1 MKKNRAVITMILA
14 VLAIIGFGYIA
25 FVGIGAGKTG
35 SMGNIKQGLDLAG
48 GVSITYQVVGD
59 ESPSAEDMS
68 DTIYKLQKRVEN
80 YSTEAQVY
88 QEGNDRINIEIPGV
102 SDANAILEE
111 LGRPGSLYFI
121 KQTDS
126 DGNQNYTIGVTED
139 GTYDYVLLK
148 DLNTLMEDGSIVLD
162 GTMVSSAQAATVQS
176 DNGTK
181 DKQYVVSL
189 TFTEEGKQA
198 FADAT
203 TDAYSK
209 GETIGIYYD
218 GRFVSVPRVD
228 EPILGGQAQISGQES
243 FEEADTLASTIRIG
257 GLKLELEELRSN
269 VVGAQ
274 LGEEAVSSSLKAGA
288 IGFALVCILMIVVY
302 LLPGFVSAIA
312 LTIYVLLTLLALNAL
327 NITLT
332 LPGIAGIILSIGMAV
347 DANVIIFSRIREEI
361 AAGKTVQSAIKI
373 GFGTVKGF
381 AITLGLG
388 IILSMFTALFVTRIL
403 LNAFY
408 ALGCKDEKLYGKAK
422 DIKTVD
428 FLSKKAVF
436 FAVSLLVIVAGFV
449 FMGVNKSQTGHSL
462 NYSLDFMGGT
472 SSTVTFNEDLSI
484 ADIDAQVVPVVE
496 KITGDS
502 NVQTQK
508 VNDSTQVVIKTRSL
522 TVDER
527 EAFTTAMKEDFGV
540 EEEAI
545 TTETISATVSNEM
558 KSDAIVSVIIAT
570 LCMLVYIW
578 FRFTDVRFAAS
589 AVLALLHDV
598 LVVLA
603 FYAVSKTSVGNTFIA
618 CMLTIVGY
626 SVNST
631 IVIFDRIREQLKTT
645 KVRDNEELK
654 EIVNESITKTL
665 TRSIYTNITT
675 FITIF
680 MVFLLG
686 VSSIRSFAMPLMVG
700 ILCGAYSSVC
710 ITGALWYVLRTK
722 FAGKKKAPAKA
733 PAKKASKKN

>member
-1 MKKNRAVITMILA
+1 
-14 VLAIIGFGYIA
+14 
-25 FVGIGAGKTG
+25 
-35 SMGNIKQGLDLAG
+35 
-48 GVSITYQVVGD
+48 
-59 ESPSAEDMS
+59 
-68 DTIYKLQKRVEN
+68 
-80 YSTEAQVY
+80 
-88 QEGNDRINIEIPGV
+88 
-102 SDANAILEE
+102 
-111 LGRPGSLYFI
+111 
-121 KQTDS
+121 
-126 DGNQNYTIGVTED
+126 
-139 GTYDYVLLK
+139 
-148 DLNTLMEDGSIVLD
+148 
-162 GTMVSSAQAATVQS
+162 
-176 DNGTK
+176 
-181 DKQYVVSL
+181 
-189 TFTEEGKQA
+189 
-198 FADAT
+198 
-203 TDAYSK
+203 
-209 GETIGIYYD
+209 
-218 GRFVSVPRVD
+218 
-228 EPILGGQAQISGQES
+228 
-243 FEEADTLASTIRIG
+243 
-257 GLKLELEELRSN
+257 
-269 VVGAQ
+269 
-274 LGEEAVSSSLKAGA
+274 
-288 IGFALVCILMIVVY
+288 MIVVY

-373 GFGTVKGF
+373 GFEKALSAIVDGNITTLIAALVLGLKGSGTVKGF

-388 IILSMFTALFVTRIL
+388 IILSMFTALFVTRLL

>member
-1 MKKNRAVITMILA
+1 MIRFTNSRS
-14 VLAIIGFGYIA
+14 VWK
-25 FVGIGAGKTG
+25 VT
-35 SMGNIKQGLDLAG
+35 
-48 GVSITYQVVGD
+48 VYQVGD
-59 ESPSAEDMS
+59 
-68 DTIYKLQKRVEN
+68 
-80 YSTEAQVY
+80 
-88 QEGNDRINIEIPGV
+88 DRIAVEIPGV
-102 SDANAILEE
+102 TDASKILEE
-111 LGRPGSLYFI
+111 LGNPGSLEF
-121 KQTDS
+121 QLS
-126 DGNQNYTIGVTED
+126 DGTVFMTGDQVAD
-139 GTYDYVLLK
+139 
-148 DLNTLMEDGSIVLD
+148 
-162 GTMVSSAQAATVQS
+162 AQAATTTDQYG
-176 DNGTK
+176 N
-181 DKQYVVSL
+181 KQYVVQL
-189 TFTEEGKQA
+189 TLTDEGAKT
-198 FADAT
+198 F
-203 TDAYSK
+203 
-209 GETIGIYYD
+209 GEVTSENVGKALPIVYD
-218 GRFVSVPRVD
+218 GEVISYPTVQ
-228 EPILGGQAQISGQES
+228 EAITGGTAQISGQS
-243 FEEADTLASTIRIG
+243 TFEEAQTLATQIRIG
-257 GLKLELEELRSN
+257 SLSLQLSELESS

-274 LGEEAVSSSLKAGA
+274 LGSQAISSSLKAAA
-288 IGFALVCILMIVVY
+288 IGLVIVMVFMIIVYAVPGVAAALALAIYTALVIATLY
-302 LLPGFVSAIA
+302 LFE
-312 LTIYVLLTLLALNAL
+312 
-327 NITLT
+327 ITLT

-347 DANVIIFSRIREEI
+347 DANVIIFARIREEI
-361 AAGKTVQSAIKI
+361 ASGKSVITAMKNGFHKAMSAILDGNI
-373 GFGTVKGF
+373 TTLIAAIVLMGLGSGTVKGF

-388 IILSMFTALFVTRIL
+388 IILSMFTALFVTRLL

-436 FAVSLLVIVAGFV
+436 FAVSLLVVVAGFV

>member
-1 MKKNRAVITMILA
+1 
-14 VLAIIGFGYIA
+14 
-25 FVGIGAGKTG
+25 
-35 SMGNIKQGLDLAG
+35 
-48 GVSITYQVVGD
+48 
-59 ESPSAEDMS
+59 
-68 DTIYKLQKRVEN
+68 
-80 YSTEAQVY
+80 
-88 QEGNDRINIEIPGV
+88 
-102 SDANAILEE
+102 
-111 LGRPGSLYFI
+111 
-121 KQTDS
+121 
-126 DGNQNYTIGVTED
+126 
-139 GTYDYVLLK
+139 
-148 DLNTLMEDGSIVLD
+148 
-162 GTMVSSAQAATVQS
+162 
-176 DNGTK
+176 
-181 DKQYVVSL
+181 
-189 TFTEEGKQA
+189 
-198 FADAT
+198 
-203 TDAYSK
+203 
-209 GETIGIYYD
+209 
-218 GRFVSVPRVD
+218 
-228 EPILGGQAQISGQES
+228 
-243 FEEADTLASTIRIG
+243 
-257 GLKLELEELRSN
+257 
-269 VVGAQ
+269 
-274 LGEEAVSSSLKAGA
+274 
-288 IGFALVCILMIVVY
+288 
-302 LLPGFVSAIA
+302 
-312 LTIYVLLTLLALNAL
+312 
-327 NITLT
+327 
-332 LPGIAGIILSIGMAV
+332 
-347 DANVIIFSRIREEI
+347 
-361 AAGKTVQSAIKI
+361 
-373 GFGTVKGF
+373 
-381 AITLGLG
+381 
-388 IILSMFTALFVTRIL
+388 
-403 LNAFY
+403 
-408 ALGCKDEKLYGKAK
+408 
-422 DIKTVD
+422 
-428 FLSKKAVF
+428 
-436 FAVSLLVIVAGFV
+436 
-449 FMGVNKSQTGHSL
+449 MGVNKSQTGHSL